1 MRIYE
6 DYSRIRNNSPIDDRP
21 NDSTG
26 VFLYLKDLPEL
37 LNAKGFNPSL
47 QTVFYIHGYME
58 SGILDLS
65 VIAIRGAYLD
75 REDHNVISISWQYYS
90 ELVMYEE
97 EAIPQLMVVA
107 ETFAEHLR
115 DLVYNGLNISTI
127 HLVGHSLG

>member
-1 MRIYE
+1 MRSSE
-6 DYSRIRNNSPIDDRP
+6 DYSRIRNNFSIDDRP
-21 NDSTG
+21 DDSTG

-37 LNAKGFNPSL
+37 LNAKSFNASR

-75 REDHNVISISWQYYS
+75 REDHNVVSVSWQHYS
-90 ELVMYEE
+90 ELVMYEVD
-97 EAIPQLMVVA
+97 AIPQLMVVA
-107 ETFAEHLR
+107 ETFAENLR
-115 DLVYNGLNISTI
+115 DLVYNGLNISTV